1 VDFEARKNT
10 IRTPAGDTVGFA
22 LSDPYRVK
30 PWQWLD
36 AFVVGKEATT
46 AGRAA
51 AEAWLKEIGS
61 K

>member
-1 VDFEARKNT
+1 
-10 IRTPAGDTVGFA
+10 VGFVLGDA
-22 LSDPYRVK
+22 HKAK

-46 AGRAA
+46 AARAA
-51 AEAWLKEIGS
+51 AEAWLTEIGP